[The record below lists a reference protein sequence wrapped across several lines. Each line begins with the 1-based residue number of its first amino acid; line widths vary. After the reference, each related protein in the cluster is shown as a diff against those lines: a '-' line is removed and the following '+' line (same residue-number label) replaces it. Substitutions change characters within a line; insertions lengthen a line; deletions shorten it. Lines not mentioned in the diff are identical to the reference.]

1 MSLTCKQVDEIARFD
16 AAHRPSGR
24 WLPTR
29 RTLRYNYIVPDEG
42 GSPRTRDVTV
52 VHVAVRLD
60 GARRP
65 VVKDVGRW
73 DLKTGRLTLR
83 DIDYHG
89 LGGWIVGW
97 RASEGWRDGGAFRF
111 GAGLTFPW
119 HATVNPD
126 ALKGTRYAY
135 CRYSDEA
142 RCKAGLV
149 GWLMLYR
156 QEPKVELLAKAGL
169 HALICPAGLA
179 ALKSR
184 RVRDWVLAH
193 RDELARVRHKV
204 RDVLYAA
211 RHGLSSVAAAEKL
224 FDLAASVR
232 RWLSTDWERPRL
244 DYVRLAKA
252 LPKWGVDASEYARY
266 LNHAHGAGLDLRN
279 EGTLYPPTAGGR
291 AAFMARLEALEAEE
305 ARLERKRRAAR
316 RRRLAETMN
325 VRAAEL
331 EAFQRSLDRVRTL
344 KGCGYALVLAK
355 TQKELL
361 AEGKRMHNCVGCGT
375 YGEGIVA
382 GDLLIVMLRDADGE
396 SFCDIEISRRSWRVR
411 QCYLQRNAR
420 APEDVQT
427 LADRIAAALKAEHAR
442 HRRRGLF
449 ATRERGAAA

>member
-1 MSLTCKQVDEIARFD
+1 MSLTRKQIDEIARFD
-16 AAHRPSGR
+16 AAHRPNGR
-24 WLPTR
+24 WLPTW

-60 GARRP
+60 GERRA

-291 AAFMARLEALEAEE
+291 AAFMARLEALERAE
-305 ARLERKRRAAR
+305 ARKRRAQAAAR
-316 RRRLAETMN
+316 RKRLAEMME

-344 KGCGYALVLAK
+344 KGCGYVLVLAK

-382 GDLLIVMLRDADGE
+382 GDLLIVMLRDADGK
-396 SFCDIEISRRSWRVR
+396 SFCDIEISRRSWTVR
-411 QCYLQRNAR
+411 QCYLKRNER
-420 APEDVQT
+420 APQDVRT

-442 HRRRGLF
+442 HRRRRLF
-449 ATRERGAAA
+449 AAPEGKAA

>member
-29 RTLRYNYIVPDEG
+29 RTLRYNYIVPDDG

-83 DIDYHG
+83 DMDYHG
-89 LGGWIVGW
+89 LCGWIVGW

-111 GAGLTFPW
+111 GDGLTFPW
-119 HATVNPD
+119 HATVNPE

-156 QEPKVELLAKAGL
+156 QEPKVELLARAGL
-169 HALICPAGLA
+169 NALICPAGLA

-184 RVRDWVLAH
+184 RVRDWVLKHGEEIAK
-193 RDELARVRHKV
+193 RRRKA

-252 LPKWGVDASEYARY
+252 LPKWGVNAIEYARY
-266 LNHAHGAGLDLRN
+266 LNHAHGAGRDFRN

-291 AAFMARLEALEAEE
+291 AAFMARLEALERAE
-305 ARLERKRRAAR
+305 ARKRRAQAAAR
-316 RRRLAETMN
+316 RKRLAEMME

-344 KGCGYALVLAK
+344 KGCGYVLVLAK

-382 GDLLIVMLRDADGE
+382 GDLLIVMLRDADGK
-396 SFCDIEISRRSWRVR
+396 SFCDIEISRRNWKVK
-411 QCYLQRNAR
+411 QCYLKRNER
-420 APEDVQT
+420 APQDVRT

-442 HRRRGLF
+442 HRRRKLF
-449 ATRERGAAA
+449 AAPEGKAA

>member
-1 MSLTCKQVDEIARFD
+1 MSLTRKQIDEIARFD
-16 AAHRPSGR
+16 AAHRPNGR

-60 GARRP
+60 GERRA

-119 HATVNPD
+119 HATVNPE

-135 CRYSDEA
+135 CRYSDET

-156 QEPKVELLAKAGL
+156 QEPKVELLARAGL

-184 RVRDWVLAH
+184 RVRDWVTAH
-193 RDELARVRHKV
+193 RDELAKRRRKA

-211 RHGLSSVAAAEKL
+211 RHGLSSVAAAERI
-224 FDLAASVR
+224 FAVAESVR

-252 LPKWGVDASEYARY
+252 LPKWGVGASEYARY
-266 LNHAHGAGLDLRN
+266 LNHAHGAGRDLRN

-316 RRRLAETMN
+316 RKRLAEMME

-396 SFCDIEISRRSWRVR
+396 SFCDIEISRKNWRVR
-411 QCYLQRNAR
+411 QCHLQRNAR

-442 HRRRGLF
+442 HRRRRLF
-449 ATRERGAAA
+449 AAPEGAAA

>member
-60 GARRP
+60 GARRA

-97 RASEGWRDGGAFRF
+97 RASAGWRDGGAFRF
-111 GAGLTFPW
+111 GEGLTFPRQ
-119 HATVNPD
+119 ATVNPE

-193 RDELARVRHKV
+193 RDELAKRRHKA
-204 RDVLYAA
+204 RDVLHAA
-211 RHGLSSVAAAEKL
+211 RHGLSSVAEAERL

-232 RWLSTDWERPRL
+232 RWLSTDWAKPRL
-244 DYVRLAKA
+244 DCVRLAKA
-252 LPKWGVDASEYARY
+252 LPKWGIDAAEYARY
-266 LNHAHGAGLDLRN
+266 LNHAHAAGRDFRN

-291 AAFMARLEALEAEE
+291 AAFMARLEALERAE
-305 ARLERKRRAAR
+305 ARKRRAQAAAR
-316 RRRLAETMN
+316 RKRLAEKME

-344 KGCGYALVLAK
+344 KGCGYGLVLAK

-396 SFCDIEISRRSWRVR
+396 SFCDIEISRRNWKVK
-411 QCYLQRNAR
+411 QCYLKRNAS
-420 APEDVQT
+420 APGDVRT
-427 LADRIAAALKAEHAR
+427 LADRIAAALKKEHAR
-442 HRRRGLF
+442 HRRRKLF
-449 ATRERGAAA
+449 AAPEGKAA

>member
-1 MSLTCKQVDEIARFD
+1 MSLTRKQVAEIVRFD

-83 DIDYHG
+83 DMDYHG

-97 RASEGWRDGGAFRF
+97 RASEGWCDGGAFRF
-111 GAGLTFPW
+111 GDGLTFPW
-119 HATVNPD
+119 QATVNPE

-156 QEPKVELLAKAGL
+156 QEPKVELLARAGL

-184 RVRDWVLAH
+184 RVRDWVLKHGEEIAK
-193 RDELARVRHKV
+193 RRRKA

-211 RHGLSSVAAAEKL
+211 RHGLSSVAAAEML

-252 LPKWGVDASEYARY
+252 LPKWGVDAAEYARY
-266 LNHAHGAGLDLRN
+266 LNHAHAAGRDFRN

-291 AAFMARLEALEAEE
+291 AAFMARLEALERAE
-305 ARLERKRRAAR
+305 ARKRRAQAAAR
-316 RRRLAETMN
+316 RKRLAEMME

-331 EAFQRSLDRVRTL
+331 EAFQRSLTRTAVL
-344 KGCGYALVLAK
+344 KGCGYAIVLAK
-355 TQKELL
+355 SQEELL
-361 AEGKRMHNCVGCGT
+361 AEGRRMRNCVGCGT
-375 YGEGIVA
+375 YGRAIVEGA
-382 GDLLIVMLRDADGE
+382 GLIVMLRGADGK
-396 SFCDIEISRRSWRVR
+396 SYCDIEISRRNWKVR
-411 QCYLQRNAR
+411 QCYLKRNEPAPPEVR
-420 APEDVQT
+420 A

-442 HRRRGLF
+442 HRRRKLF
-449 ATRERGAAA
+449 AAPEGKAA

>member
-1 MSLTCKQVDEIARFD
+1 MSLTRKQIDEIARFD
-16 AAHRPSGR
+16 AAHRPNGR

-60 GARRP
+60 GERRA

-156 QEPKVELLAKAGL
+156 QEPKVELLARAGL

-184 RVRDWVLAH
+184 RVRDWVTAH
-193 RDELARVRHKV
+193 REELAKRRRKA

-211 RHGLSSVAAAEKL
+211 RHGLSSVAEAERI
-224 FDLAASVR
+224 FAVAESVR

-252 LPKWGVDASEYARY
+252 LPKWGVGASEYARY
-266 LNHAHGAGLDLRN
+266 LNHAHGAGRDLRN

-305 ARLERKRRAAR
+305 ARLERKRRAAER
-316 RRRLAETMN
+316 KRLAETMN

-344 KGCGYALVLAK
+344 KGCGYVLVLAK

-382 GDLLIVMLRDADGE
+382 GDLLIVMLRDADGK
-396 SFCDIEISRRSWRVR
+396 SFCDIEISRCSWTVR
-411 QCYLQRNAR
+411 QCYLKRNER
-420 APEDVQT
+420 APQDVRT

-442 HRRRGLF
+442 HRRRRLF
-449 ATRERGAAA
+449 AAPEGKAA